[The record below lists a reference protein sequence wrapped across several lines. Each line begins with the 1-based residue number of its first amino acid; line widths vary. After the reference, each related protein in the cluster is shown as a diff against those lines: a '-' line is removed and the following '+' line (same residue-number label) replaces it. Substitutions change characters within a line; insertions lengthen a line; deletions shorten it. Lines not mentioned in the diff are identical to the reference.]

1 MTVTTGP
8 VLVIGGG
15 IIGMSV
21 ALSLQERGFQ
31 VIVAD
36 PGDLPRPASWGN
48 AGRIAVELSEPLAS
62 LKTLRSLP
70 SALFSRGG
78 PIALPAAA
86 MATWLPFGLRLL
98 AASRPNRFRHGAE
111 ALSALLA
118 KALPA
123 WRQRVS
129 AMGAPELLVEAGHYS
144 IWENPSR
151 SLSGREAWYRNSG
164 AATAMELDPPEL
176 NRLRGLIRAPIA
188 GSLKFV
194 GTASIVDPTDLC
206 AAMQE
211 AFLKQG
217 GRLETCR
224 LAVEAATRMA
234 DLVVVAA
241 GVDSADLLQAIGH
254 TVPMIAER
262 GYHIQQLGTSWPR
275 DIPPIYFEDR
285 SVVLTRFRSALR
297 ATSFV
302 EFTLKDAA
310 PDSRKW
316 ARLREH
322 ARDLGLPFDDS
333 ATQWMGSRP
342 TLPDYLPAIGRS
354 QRQKNVFYAFGH
366 QHLGLTLAALTG
378 ELLAALISNEPL
390 AVDLEPFDIDR
401 FERPR

>member
-1 MTVTTGP
+1 MTVTTGT

-21 ALSLQERGFQ
+21 ALSLQDRGFR

-36 PGDLPRPASWGN
+36 PADLPRPASWGN

-70 SALFSRGG
+70 GALFSRGG

-86 MATWLPFGLRLL
+86 IATWLPFGLRLL
-98 AASRPNRFRHGAE
+98 AASSPKRFRHGAE
-111 ALSALLA
+111 ALSSLLA

-129 AMGAPELLVEAGHYS
+129 AIGAPEMLVETGHYS
-144 IWENPSR
+144 IWEKPSL

-164 AATAMELDPPEL
+164 VATAMELNPTEL
-176 NRLRGLIRAPIA
+176 NRLRSLIRAPIA

-194 GTASIVDPTDLC
+194 GTASVADPTDLC

-217 GRLETCR
+217 GRLHTCR
-224 LAVEAATRMA
+224 LTVEAAARMA

-241 GVDSADLLQAIGH
+241 GVDSADLLQAMGH

-262 GYHIQQLGTSWPR
+262 GYHIQQLGTSWPS
-275 DIPPIYFEDR
+275 DILPIFFEDR

-302 EFTLKDAA
+302 EFTLKNAA

-316 ARLREH
+316 TRLREH
-322 ARDLGLPFDDS
+322 ARVLGLPFDDS

-354 QRQKNVFYAFGH
+354 RKQKNVFYAFGH
-366 QHLGLTLAALTG
+366 QHLGLTLAATTG

-390 AVDLEPFDIDR
+390 TVDLQPFDIDR
-401 FERPR
+401 FSWRR

>member
-1 MTVTTGP
+1 M
-8 VLVIGGG
+8 GGG

-21 ALSLQERGFQ
+21 ALSLQDRGFQ
-31 VIVAD
+31 VIITD

-48 AGRIAVELSEPLAS
+48 AGRIAVELSEPLSS

-78 PIALPAAA
+78 PVAFPAAA
-86 MATWLPFGLRLL
+86 MTTWLPFGLRFL
-98 AASRPNRFRHGAE
+98 AACSPKRFRHGAK
-111 ALSALLA
+111 ALSSLLA

-123 WRQRVS
+123 WRHRLS
-129 AMGAPELLVEAGHYS
+129 AIGAPELLVETGHYS
-144 IWENPSR
+144 LWENPSL
-151 SLSGREAWYRNSG
+151 SLSGRNAWYRNSG
-164 AATAMELDPPEL
+164 AATAMELDPAEL
-176 NRLRGLIRAPIA
+176 NRLRSLIRTPIA

-194 GTASIVDPTDLC
+194 GTASIADPTDLC
-206 AAMQE
+206 ATMQE

-224 LAVEAATRMA
+224 LDVEAAMRMA
-234 DLVVVAA
+234 GLVVVAA
-241 GVDSADLLQAIGH
+241 GVDSADLLQTIGH

-262 GYHIQQLGTSWPR
+262 GYHIQQLGTSWPC

-354 QRQKNVFYAFGH
+354 HRQENVFYAFGH
-366 QHLGLTLAALTG
+366 QHLGLTLAAITG

-390 AVDLEPFDIDR
+390 PVDLQPFNIDR
-401 FERPR
+401 FT

>member
-15 IIGMSV
+15 IIGMSA
-21 ALSLQERGFQ
+21 ALSLQDRGFQ

-36 PGDLPRPASWGN
+36 PGGVPRPASWGN
-48 AGRIAVELSEPLAS
+48 AGRIAVELSEPLSS

-70 SALFSRGG
+70 GALFSRGG
-78 PIALPAAA
+78 PAALPAAA

-98 AASRPNRFRHGAE
+98 AASSPKRFRHGAK
-111 ALSALLA
+111 ALSSLLA

-123 WRQRVS
+123 WRHRLS
-129 AMGAPELLVEAGHYS
+129 AIGAPELLVETGHYS
-144 IWENPSR
+144 IWENPR
-151 SLSGREAWYRNSG
+151 SSVDGRKAWYHDSG
-164 AATAMELDPPEL
+164 AATAMELDPAEL
-176 NRLRGLIRAPIA
+176 DRLRSLIRAPIA

-194 GTASIVDPTDLC
+194 GTASIADPTDLC

-211 AFLKQG
+211 ALLKQG

-224 LAVEAATRMA
+224 LTVAAATRMA
-234 DLVVVAA
+234 GHVVVAA
-241 GVDSADLLQAIGH
+241 GVDSADLLQTIGH

-262 GYHIQQLGTSWPR
+262 GYHIQQPGTSWPT

-316 ARLREH
+316 ARLRAH

-342 TLPDYLPAIGRS
+342 TLPDYLPAMGRS
-354 QRQKNVFYAFGH
+354 QSQNNVYYAFGH
-366 QHLGLTLAALTG
+366 QHLGLTLAAITG

-401 FERPR
+401 FKWLR

>member
-1 MTVTTGP
+1 MTVTTGSI
-8 VLVIGGG
+8 LVIGGG
-15 IIGMSV
+15 IIGMAV
-21 ALSLQERGFQ
+21 ALSLQDRGFH

-48 AGRIAVELSEPLAS
+48 AGRIAVELSEPLSS
-62 LKTLRSLP
+62 LKTLQSVP
-70 SALFSRGG
+70 GALFSRGG
-78 PIALPAAA
+78 PIAFPAASMSA
-86 MATWLPFGLRLL
+86 WLPFGLRLL
-98 AASRPNRFRHGAE
+98 AASSPKRFRHGAE
-111 ALSALLA
+111 ALSSLLA

-123 WRQRVS
+123 WRHRLS
-129 AMGAPELLVEAGHYS
+129 DIGAPELLVETGHYS
-144 IWENPSR
+144 IWESP
-151 SLSGREAWYRNSG
+151 SLSVSGRKAWYRNSG
-164 AATAMELDPPEL
+164 TATAMELDPTEL
-176 NRLRGLIRAPIA
+176 NRLSSLIRVPIA

-194 GTASIVDPTDLC
+194 GTASIADPSDLC

-211 AFLKQG
+211 AFLKRS

-224 LAVEAATRMA
+224 LAVETATRMA
-234 DLVVVAA
+234 DLVVVTA
-241 GVDSADLLQAIGH
+241 GVDSGDLLRAMGH

-262 GYHIQQLGTSWPR
+262 GYHIEQLGTSWPR

-302 EFTLKDAA
+302 EFTLKSAP

-354 QRQKNVFYAFGH
+354 QKQRNVFYAFGH
-366 QHLGLTLAALTG
+366 QHLGLTLAAITG

-390 AVDLEPFDIDR
+390 SVDPEPFDIDR
-401 FERPR
+401 FN